1 MSATFRVWPAIT
13 RATIAPELFGHQI
26 EMIGQCVY
34 EGIWVGRTSRIPN
47 EEGLRMDVLAIL
59 KHLRVPVLKWPGDDF
74 ANHYHWRDGIGTGQ
88 ARTVRLNIPG
98 QQIEPNTFGTHEFM
112 LLCEKV
118 GCKPW
123 LTCNSLTGD
132 HREALEWVEYCTFG
146 GDTSLTKLRSQYGSP
161 EPFEVPYWSH
171 SPVQSG
177 PSLRALN
184 PEIVEL
190 SSVAPT
196 EQTKTDQ
203 NKLESL
209 LTNTTQGR
217 RFTNESYLDS
227 LSRCEASCT
236 KISRFVSLCDY
247 SSQNPTVPIAV
258 APWAIVH
265 PEASA
270 ESGLDQPCTLRDA
283 LLAARLLHHLQAHAG
298 RIRLA
303 AMAQAVN
310 GLLCLLKTRES
321 ELFLTP
327 VYHVVDMMQP
337 HKGARALYGE
347 LDGPSIKPGSGATL
361 PTLSVSAS
369 RVKKRLCITV
379 ANLSYDE
386 TVPFFTEVREAT
398 IGTVTG
404 RVLTA
409 PSAGAENTFE
419 APKTVSPARLNPVA
433 DGNGFHCDLPPH
445 SFSAFLLTLK

>member
-26 EMIGQCVY
+26 EMVGQCVY
-34 EGIWVGRTSRIPN
+34 DGIWVGRASRIPN

-74 ANHYHWRDGIGTGQ
+74 ANYYHWRDGIGTGQ

-123 LTCNSLTGD
+123 LTCNSLTAD

-171 SPVQSG
+171 SPAQSNLT
-177 PSLRALN
+177 LRALN
-184 PEIVEL
+184 PEIMEL
-190 SSVAPT
+190 SSTDPT
-196 EQTKTDQ
+196 EPMQTDKHQ
-203 NKLESL
+203 NKPL
-209 LTNTTQGR
+209 LLDTPQGR

-227 LSRCEASCT
+227 LSRCESSCV
-236 KISRFVSLCDY
+236 SVDRFVSLCDY
-247 SSQNPTVPIAV
+247 QSPKSTVPVAV

-270 ESGLDQPCTLRDA
+270 ESGLEQPCSLRDA
-283 LLAARLLHHLQAHAG
+283 LLAARLLHHLQSHAG

-310 GLLCLLKTRES
+310 GLLCLVKTRES
-321 ELFLTP
+321 ELHLTP
-327 VYHVVDMMQP
+327 IYHVVDMMQP

-347 LDGPSIKPGSGATL
+347 LDGPSIKLASGSL
-361 PTLSVSAS
+361 PALSVSAS
-369 RVKKRLCITV
+369 RIKKRLCITV
-379 ANLSYDE
+379 ANLSYDD
-386 TVPFFTEVREAT
+386 TVPFFAEVREAA

-433 DGNGFHCDLPPH
+433 DGNGFRCELPPH
-445 SFSAFLLTLK
+445 SFSAFQLTLK